1 MDIGNIPEL
10 SRRMEA
16 VVGMVT
22 PQTGTV
28 ADVGCDH
35 AYVSIA
41 LVKRELC
48 RRVIA
53 MDVRTGP
60 LQIARDNILNYGE
73 SERILL
79 RQSDGLTGLAPGEA
93 DSVIL
98 AGMGGLLITRI
109 LKDGMEI
116 LTGEQAPAL
125 ILQPQSDIR
134 EVRLFLYQNGYHII
148 REQMVFEDG
157 KYYTVMLAERKT
169 EVREASYTEIEL
181 LYGRCGL
188 QGKNPVLFAYLEWE
202 QGVLEKILEKLK
214 RQEELAGKLPQRA
227 GERKQMLKQQLIR
240 NREASDCFL
249 SEQGDQAGKCFS

>member
-1 MDIGNIPEL
+1 MNIGNTPEL

-16 VVGMVT
+16 VAGMVL
-22 PQTGTV
+22 PQAGTV

-60 LQIARDNILNYGE
+60 LQIARDNILHYGE
-73 SERILL
+73 SERITL
-79 RQSDGLTGLAPGEA
+79 RQSDGLAGLAPGEA
-93 DSVIL
+93 DCVIL

-116 LTGEQAPAL
+116 LTGEQAPVL

-134 EVRLFLYQNGYHII
+134 EVRLFLYQNGYRIV
-148 REQMVFEDG
+148 REQMVFEEG
-157 KYYTVMLAERKT
+157 KYYTVMRAEQET
-169 EVREASYTEIEL
+169 EVQETSYTETEL

-188 QGKNPVLFAYLEWE
+188 QGKDPVLFAYLEWE
-202 QGVLEKILEKLK
+202 RGVFQKILDQLE
-214 RQEELAGKLPQRA
+214 RQEELSGKLPQRA
-227 GERKQMLKQQLIR
+227 GERRQLLKQQLVW

-249 SEQGDQAGKCFS
+249 V